1 MKRYC
6 RLFPAITFLAALC
19 LASLI
24 NHTCFGAETD
34 SGVQAL
40 QKATG
45 IDVGTAISGPIQ
57 MEADTLTYD
66 QKGGFI
72 SLEGTVKI
80 TYKNTTVLADKV
92 LFYEQSKDVVA
103 EGNVVL
109 TEGEDVLRCA
119 RLEFNIETKKGT
131 VFQGNLFL
139 KKKNFHIT
147 GSKAEKLG
155 EVEYRV
161 YDATLTS
168 CDERVAPWKF
178 TVHRLDVTLEGTAQG
193 WWPGF
198 RVLDVP
204 ILYFP
209 WGIFPV
215 KRERQSGFLF
225 PDFSTSSKWGP
236 EVRVPFYW
244 AIAPNQDA
252 TVYAERIGDKRG
264 RGNKGGAEYRYAWST
279 QAQGKISGNYIWDE
293 RGDKSPWWD
302 ERKDKSRWSIFAEH
316 DQSFSKGFYLKT
328 NINWVS
334 DKAYSVD
341 FPSDIPKETMIDAT
355 SLNQLESTIS
365 VGKNWEWGA
374 LETDAYYFRRL
385 YFPDEFPTTS
395 VPPNDPLPLHADD
408 NGVTMQ
414 MLPQVNLSLYQNR
427 FLETPLFYEMNFQG
441 TNYWRE
447 ELSNP
452 ATSFPIPGAREV
464 LRGGRIDLYPR
475 ISLPLKPFDIVRFEP
490 WAGYRET
497 IYFPQDDRPGVS
509 DDLASREL
517 YDAGASLATTVSRVF
532 PLQWGKVRGLKHIVE
547 PKVIYTYIPS
557 VNQMHHPDFTHG
569 VNHHI
574 IQTDNPRFNDGVDT
588 ATRQNTVTWMFTNY
602 LIGKEVGKDGEVTY
616 PEYLYLKV
624 YQGYNFS
631 RGLSSEGYA
640 HLSNLAAEARI
651 APLQWLTGTM
661 DLEYNPHDNR
671 LDMLNTGVTVT
682 DARKDHLSV
691 QYRFTRFP
699 LPSDIVQY
707 QFTVFPKPWD
717 INFVQGIKEINA
729 ELGIHTIDPLDFYF
743 DFRYNLHDKVR
754 IETVYGLDFRQP
766 CWEVS
771 LRVHDINRQPDTTE
785 QEHHKREIKV
795 MVYITLT
802 GLGKYRVK

>member
-1 MKRYC
+1 MRMYR
-6 RLFPAITFLAALC
+6 RLPIVITFLVALC
-19 LASLI
+19 SSSLI
-24 NHTCFGAETD
+24 SHTCFGAETGSD
-34 SGVQAL
+34 VQTL
-40 QKATG
+40 QKAIG
-45 IDVGTAISGPIQ
+45 IDVGTEISGPIQ

-66 QKGGFI
+66 QKGGLI
-72 SLEGTVKI
+72 SLEGAVKI
-80 TYKNTTVLADKV
+80 THKNTTVLADKV

-103 EGNVVL
+103 EGNVIL
-109 TEGEDVLRCA
+109 TEGEDVLRCV
-119 RLEFNIETKKGT
+119 RLELNIETKKGT
-131 VFQGNLFL
+131 VFQGRLFL

-155 EVEYRV
+155 EAEYRI
-161 YDATLTS
+161 YDATLTT

-178 TVHRLDVTLEGTAQG
+178 TIQRLHVTLDGTAQG

-209 WGIFPV
+209 WSMFPV
-215 KRERQSGFLF
+215 KTDRQSGILF
-225 PDFSTSSKWGP
+225 PDFSSSSKWGP
-236 EVRVPFYW
+236 QIKVPFYW

-252 TVYAERIGDKRG
+252 TFYVERIGDKRG
-264 RGNKGGAEYRYAWST
+264 RGWKEGAEYRYAWST

-293 RGDKSPWWD
+293 RGDKSLWWD

-316 DQSFSKGFYLKT
+316 DQTFSQGYYLRT

-334 DKAYSVD
+334 DKGYPVD
-341 FPSDIPKETMIDAT
+341 FSSDIPKETRIDAT

-385 YFPDEFPTTS
+385 YFPDEFPT
-395 VPPNDPLPLHADD
+395 PGFDPNPLHADD
-408 NGVTMQ
+408 NGITMQ

-427 FLETPLFYEMNFQG
+427 LLETPIFYEMEVQG

-452 ATSFPIPGAREV
+452 ATGFPIPGARDT
-464 LRGGRIDLYPR
+464 LRGGRIDIYPR
-475 ISLPLKPFDIVRFEP
+475 VSIPLKPLDIVRFEP
-490 WAGYRET
+490 WVGYRET
-497 IYFPQDDRPGVS
+497 IYFDPTGKFDDVS
-509 DDLASREL
+509 SREL
-517 YDAGASLATTVSRVF
+517 YDAGASLATTISRAF
-532 PLQWGKVRGLKHIVE
+532 PVQWGKVRGLKHIVE
-547 PKVIYTYIPS
+547 PKVIYTYIPGVS
-557 VNQMHHPDFTHG
+557 QAHNPNFTHG
-569 VNHHI
+569 INHNV
-574 IQTDNPRFNDGVDT
+574 IQTDNPYFNEGVDT
-588 ATRQNTVTWMFTNY
+588 STRQNTVTWMFTNY

-631 RGLSSEGYA
+631 RDLSSEGYA

-651 APLQWLTGTM
+651 APFTWLSGAM
-661 DLEYNPHDNR
+661 ELEYNPNR
-671 LDMLNTGVTVT
+671 NHLDVLNTGVTVT
-682 DARKDHLSV
+682 DKRKDHLSV

-699 LPSDIVQY
+699 SDV
-707 QFTVFPKPWD
+707 VSL
-717 INFVQGIKEINA
+717 QGVPLQGVEEINTA
-729 ELGIHTIDPLDFYF
+729 LGIHIIDPLDLYF
-743 DFRYNLHDKVR
+743 DYRYNLLDKVR

-766 CWEVS
+766 CWELS
-771 LRVHDINRQPDTTE
+771 LRVHDINRQPDPTE
-785 QEHHKREIKV
+785 THHKEIKV